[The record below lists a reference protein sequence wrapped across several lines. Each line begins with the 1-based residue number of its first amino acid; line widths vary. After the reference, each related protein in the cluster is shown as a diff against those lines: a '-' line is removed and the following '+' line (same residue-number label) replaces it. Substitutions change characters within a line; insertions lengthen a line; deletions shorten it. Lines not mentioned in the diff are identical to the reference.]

1 MFKCLNPS
9 ILGLSGRQS
18 ELIELTLTYG
28 FRAIE
33 LDLPEVARRVQ
44 DQGPAVARRLLDS
57 AKLSIGGSEL
67 PLGWFSD
74 SVGYQNELGQVEK
87 MAAAAGA
94 MGVKRVWTYLHPAND
109 ERPFHENFELH
120 RVRLNDIATILG
132 KHKIQLGVGIR
143 AAAQLRA
150 NKAFQFIYQ
159 PDQLLLLVKS
169 VAAENVGVVVD
180 TWDWYVGAG
189 GNLDA
194 AATLAKTLV
203 VGVRLADV
211 PADADLSTLTE
222 EQRLVP
228 GESNTIDFTAL
239 SRTLTEAGVDCPVMV
254 HAHPSRFA
262 GLRRDAVVQKVSQ
275 VLDELWRINEVTPA
289 APAAAVPS
297 LAPAGAKG

>member
-33 LDLPEVARRVQ
+33 LDLPEVAKRVH
-44 DQGPAVARRLLDS
+44 DQGAAVARRLLDS

-67 PLGWFSD
+67 PLGWYSD
-74 SVGYQNELGQVEK
+74 SVGYENELGQVEK

-94 MGVKRVWTYLHPAND
+94 MGVRRCWTYLHPAND

-120 RVRLNDIATILG
+120 RRRLNEIAAILG
-132 KHKIQLGVGIR
+132 KHNIQLGLGIR
-143 AAAQLRA
+143 AAANLRA

-159 PDQLLLLVKS
+159 PDQLLTLVKS

-180 TWDWYVGAG
+180 SWDWYVGAG
-189 GNLDA
+189 GHLEQA
-194 AATLAKTLV
+194 SALSKVLV

-211 PADADLSTLTE
+211 PADADLQAITD

-228 GESNTIDFTAL
+228 GESGVIDFGAL
-239 SRTLTEAGVDCPVMV
+239 SRTLTEAGVDCPVLV

-262 GLRRDAVVQKVSQ
+262 GMRRDAVVSKVSA
-275 VLDELWRINEVTPA
+275 VLDELWRIADTNVA
-289 APAAAVPS
+289 APALSIADS
-297 LAPAGAKG
+297 KS